1 MAAPNES
8 LSRNSAQASALLAYR
23 HREDVRRVGRV
34 EDGEGGLHEVED
46 PELRVALVP
55 PALLALPRLAD
66 DVVRELAVALRA
78 RQTAQTI
85 CFGRESA
92 VDVGLTAPL
101 LK

>member
-1 MAAPNES
+1 MTV
-8 LSRNSAQASALLAYR
+8 SAGSKRLLAYR

-34 EDGEGGLHEVED
+34 EDGEGGLHEVEN

-55 PALLALPRLAD
+55 PALLALTRLAD

-78 RQTAQTI
+78 TDRSDH
-85 CFGRESA
+85 CCGRESA